1 MRSPEA
7 IAAEAAE
14 AALEA
19 AEAARV
25 EAEAAEAARVEAEA
39 AEAAPAVAMEHAQQ
53 QAVNRELYAAA
64 EREVE
69 GLEVD

>member
-14 AALEA
+14 AAL
-19 AEAARV
+19 
-25 EAEAAEAARVEAEA
+25 EAAEAARVEAEA